1 MGFTAT
7 LGPLLIS
14 LGLVT
19 TSILGINAALGTYA
33 ALLGV
38 SKLAAIGWSAAWVGA
53 IAGVIAI
60 LTELIILFKHF
71 HEMMRI
77 KNMDSIRTDN
87 LTDEQLK
94 KLSYEQG
101 MIGKKE
107 FAKKYGKNVS
117 NAVKDYNKTGN
128 VTNNNNK
135 QTINFYGDIKDP
147 RSAMMLQQLLQGGTY
162 ATNPS

>member
-7 LGPLLIS
+7 LGPLLVA
-14 LGLVT
+14 LGLAT
-19 TSILGINAALGTYA
+19 TSILSINAALSTYA

-38 SKLAAIGWSAAWVGA
+38 SKLAAIGWSTAWVGA

-87 LTDEQLK
+87 LTNEQLK
-94 KLSYEQG
+94 KLSYEQQ

-117 NAVKDYNKTGN
+117 NAVKDYNKNGG
-128 VTNNNNK
+128 VVNNNNN

-162 ATNPS
+162 ATGAI